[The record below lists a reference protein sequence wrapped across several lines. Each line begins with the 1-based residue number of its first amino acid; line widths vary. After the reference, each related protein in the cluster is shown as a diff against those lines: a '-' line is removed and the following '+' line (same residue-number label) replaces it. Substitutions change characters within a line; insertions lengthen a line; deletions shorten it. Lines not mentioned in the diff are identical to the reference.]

1 MDTRP
6 NDPRAAIR
14 KLNIAGFV
22 GLALLVGG
30 VGGWAATVPISGAL
44 IAPGSVV
51 VDTNVKKVQHPTGGV
66 IPDTSDERGARPHSC
81 ARHRLVQPLAT
92 CVFRISGCEQRPTR
106 AGK

>member
-30 VGGWAATVPISGAL
+30 DGAAGRRR
-44 IAPGSVV
+44 
-51 VDTNVKKVQHPTGGV
+51 D
-66 IPDTSDERGARPHSC
+66 
-81 ARHRLVQPLAT
+81 
-92 CVFRISGCEQRPTR
+92 
-106 AGK
+106 